1 LFISPLRWKEVN
13 LTDPGPK
20 TQKPT
25 QGLKIAVCLKQVPKG
40 EHLEI
45 DPVKKTLVRQGV
57 ESEMNPA
64 DKNAVEMA
72 LQLKDKYG
80 AEVIGLSMGPPA
92 FVNVLEI
99 AIGMGVDRGILLSD
113 RALAGSDTSPT
124 SYALAETIAKFG
136 KIDLVLCGEETS
148 DSSTGHV
155 GPGIAGHLE
164 IPQIT
169 YVVDANVEN
178 GKVTARRAVEFGFEV
193 WEAKMPALLTVKFG
207 CNKPREPTLS
217 RKIRAKRG
225 NVIQTWSAKVAGLDV
240 SRLGLEAS
248 PTWVSEIETVEL
260 PSRKG
265 EVFADN
271 LQENVSE
278 LIDRLRKDGFVR
290 G

>member
-1 LFISPLRWKEVN
+1 MHISSLPHDEVN
-13 LTDPGPK
+13 LTDSGQEAK
-20 TQKPT
+20 KPT
-25 QGLKIAVCLKQVPKG
+25 KGLKIAVCLKQVPKG

-72 LQLKDKYG
+72 LQIKDKYG
-80 AEVIGLSMGPPA
+80 AEIIGLSMGPPS
-92 FVNVLEI
+92 FVSVLET
-99 AIGMGVDRGILLSD
+99 AIGMGVDRGVLLSD

-124 SYALAETIAKFG
+124 SYALAETVAKFG
-136 KIDLVLCGEETS
+136 KIDLILCGEETS

-164 IPQIT
+164 LPQIT
-169 YVVDANVEN
+169 YVVDAEIKNR
-178 GKVTARRAVEFGFEV
+178 KVTAKRAVEFGFEI

-217 RKIRAKRG
+217 RKIMAKRG
-225 NVIQTWSAKVAGLDV
+225 NVIQIWSAKVAGLDV
-240 SRLGLEAS
+240 TKLGLEAS
-248 PTWVSEIETVEL
+248 PTWVSDIETVEL

-271 LQENVSE
+271 VQENVSD
-278 LIDRLRKDGFVR
+278 LIDRLKKDGFVR

>member
-1 LFISPLRWKEVN
+1 MEPIPE
-13 LTDPGPK
+13 PG
-20 TQKPT
+20 KPAAV
-25 QGLKIAVCLKQVPKG
+25 LKMAVCLKQVPKG

-80 AEVIGLSMGPPA
+80 GEIVALSMGPPG
-92 FVNVLEI
+92 FVNVLET

-124 SYALAETIAKFG
+124 SYALAETISKFG
-136 KIDLVLCGEETS
+136 RIDLIFCGEETS

-164 IPQIT
+164 IPQMT
-169 YVVDANVEN
+169 YVVDAKIEK
-178 GKVTARRAVEFGFEV
+178 GKVTARRAVEIGIEV
-193 WEAKMPALLTVKFG
+193 WEASMPALLTVKFG

-217 RKIRAKRG
+217 RKIKAKRG
-225 NVIQTWSAKVAGLDV
+225 NVIQTWTAKVAGLDV
-240 SRLGLEAS
+240 SKIGLEAS

-265 EVFADN
+265 EVFTDN
-271 LQENVSE
+271 VKENVSE
-278 LIDRLRKDGFVR
+278 LIDRLKKEGFVR

>member
-1 LFISPLRWKEVN
+1 MNI
-13 LTDPGPK
+13 TDPG
-20 TQKPT
+20 QKDKKPAKV
-25 QGLKIAVCLKQVPKG
+25 LKIAVCLKQVPKG

-45 DPVKKTLVRQGV
+45 DPVKKTLVRKGV

-72 LQLKDKYG
+72 LQIKDKYR
-80 AEVIGLSMGPPA
+80 AEIIALSMGPPA
-92 FVNVLEI
+92 FANVLEL
-99 AIGMGVDRGILLSD
+99 AVGMGVDRGVLLSD

-136 KIDLVLCGEETS
+136 KIDLILCGEETS

-164 IPQIT
+164 LPQIT
-169 YVVDANVEN
+169 YIVHADINKD
-178 GKVTARRAVEFGFEV
+178 KVTAKRAVEFGFEI
-193 WEAKMPALLTVKFG
+193 WEAKMPTLLTVKFG

-217 RKIRAKRG
+217 RKIKAKRG
-225 NVIQTWSAKVAGLDV
+225 NVIQTWSAKVAGLDT
-240 SRLGLEAS
+240 SKLGLEAS
-248 PTWVSEIETVEL
+248 PTWVSDIETVEL

-271 LQENVSE
+271 VQENVTE
-278 LIDRLRKDGFVR
+278 LINRLKKDGFVR

>member
-1 LFISPLRWKEVN
+1 MNPTDSDSEALSSEKGLR
-13 LTDPGPK
+13 
-20 TQKPT
+20 
-25 QGLKIAVCLKQVPKG
+25 IAVCLKQVPKG
-40 EHLEI
+40 EHLKI

-64 DKNAVEMA
+64 DRNAVELA
-72 LQLKDKYG
+72 LQLKDNHG
-80 AEVIGLSMGPPA
+80 GEIIALSMGPPA
-92 FVNVLEI
+92 FQNTLEV
-99 AIGMGVDRGILLSD
+99 AIGMGVDRAVLLSD

-136 KIDLVLCGEETS
+136 KIDVILCGEETS

-169 YVVDANVEN
+169 YVVDAKVEN
-178 GKVTARRAVEFGFEV
+178 GKVITRRAVEFGFEV
-193 WEAKMPALLTVKFG
+193 WEAGMPVLLTVKFG

-217 RKIRAKRG
+217 RKIKAKRG
-225 NVIQTWSAKVAGLDV
+225 NVIQTWSAKAAGLDI
-240 SRLGLEAS
+240 SKLGLEAS
-248 PTWVSEIETVEL
+248 PTWVSDIETVEL

-265 EVFADN
+265 EIFSDDVK
-271 LQENVSE
+271 ENVTE
-278 LIDRLRKDGFVR
+278 LINRLSKDGFVR

>member
-1 LFISPLRWKEVN
+1 MN
-13 LTDPGPK
+13 LTDSGLEAK
-20 TQKPT
+20 KST

-72 LQLKDKYG
+72 LELKDKHG
-80 AEVIGLSMGPPA
+80 GEIIALSMGPPA
-92 FVNVLEI
+92 FSNTLEA

-136 KIDLVLCGEETS
+136 KIDLIMCGEETS

-169 YVVDANVEN
+169 YVVDAEVEK

-193 WEAKMPALLTVKFG
+193 WETGMPALLTVKFG
-207 CNKPREPTLS
+207 CNRPREPTLS
-217 RKIRAKRG
+217 RKIKAKRG

-240 SRLGLEAS
+240 SKLGLEAS
-248 PTWVSEIETVEL
+248 PTWVSDIETVEL

-265 EVFADN
+265 EVFSDN
-271 LQENVSE
+271 IQKNVSE
-278 LIDRLRKDGFVR
+278 LLDRLKKDGFVR

>member
-1 LFISPLRWKEVN
+1 MN
-13 LTDPGPK
+13 LTDSDSEA
-20 TQKPT
+20 QRPT
-25 QGLKIAVCLKQVPKG
+25 EGLRIAVCLKQVPKG

-45 DPVKKTLVRQGV
+45 DPVKKTLVRQGI

-64 DKNAVEMA
+64 DRNTVELA
-72 LQLKDKYG
+72 LQLKDKHG
-80 AEVIGLSMGPPA
+80 GEIIALSMGPPS
-92 FVNVLEI
+92 FSKTLEV
-99 AIGMGVDRGILLSD
+99 AIGMGVDRAVLLSD

-136 KIDLVLCGEETS
+136 EIDLTLCGEETS

-169 YVVDANVEN
+169 YIVDAKIEN

-193 WEAKMPALLTVKFG
+193 WEASMPALLTVKFG
-207 CNKPREPTLS
+207 CNRPREPTLS
-217 RKIRAKRG
+217 RKIKAKRG
-225 NVIQTWSAKVAGLDV
+225 NVIQTWSAKAAGLDE
-240 SRLGLEAS
+240 SKLGLEAS
-248 PTWVSEIETVEL
+248 PTWVSDIETVEL

-265 EVFADN
+265 EIFSDN
-271 LQENVSE
+271 VRENVSE

>member
-1 LFISPLRWKEVN
+1 MN